1 MSFNTFGKRFCV
13 TTCGESHGS
22 AYVAIVD
29 GCPSGIALSEND
41 FEKTMARRRP
51 GQSQQV
57 SQRREADQ
65 VEILSGVFEG
75 KTTGASIGLMIKNQD
90 ARARDYDVL
99 KDKIRPG
106 HADYTY
112 FKKYG
117 IRDHRGG
124 GRASARE
131 TALWVAASVIAKKCL
146 PEAMNVKAY
155 LSQMGEVKVESI
167 DENEIDRNAF
177 FCPDKN
183 KIKDMELLI
192 KTLRKSGDSI
202 GGLVGV
208 HVSHMPAG
216 LGEPVFEKLDAN
228 LAKALMGIP
237 AAKAVAMGD
246 GFDVVTQR
254 GSEHRDE
261 ISPEG
266 FLSNH
271 CGGVLGGIST
281 GQDLTLSVAFKPT
294 SSITQPANSVDINNQ
309 ACEVSVTGRHDPCVA
324 IRAVPVVEAMVTLV
338 LADLFLLS
346 ASSR

>member
-1 MSFNTFGKRFCV
+1 
-13 TTCGESHGS
+13 
-22 AYVAIVD
+22 
-29 GCPSGIALSEND
+29 
-41 FEKTMARRRP
+41 
-51 GQSQQV
+51 
-57 SQRREADQ
+57 
-65 VEILSGVFEG
+65 
-75 KTTGASIGLMIKNQD
+75 
-90 ARARDYDVL
+90 
-99 KDKIRPG
+99 G

-146 PEAMNVKAY
+146 PETMIVKAY
-155 LSQMGEVKVESI
+155 LSQMGEVKIESV
-167 DENEIDRNAF
+167 DEHEIDQNPF

-183 KIKDMELLI
+183 KIKDMDLLI
-192 KTLRKSGDSI
+192 KALRKSGDSI
-202 GGLVGV
+202 GGLVCVTV
-208 HVSHMPAG
+208 HHMPVG

-246 GFDVVTQR
+246 GFGVVTQR

-261 ISPEG
+261 LSPEG

-271 CGGVLGGIST
+271 SGGVLGGIST

-294 SSITQPANSVDINNQ
+294 SSITQPANSVDIDSQ
-309 ACEVSVTGRHDPCVA
+309 ACEVTVTGRHDPCVA
-324 IRAVPVVEAMVTLV
+324 IRAVPVVEAIVTLV
-338 LADLFLLS
+338 LADAFLLS
-346 ASSR
+346 AIQC